1 MGSLFFFFFL
11 QKKNSC
17 LFLDFLPFSRTLEVK
32 DIFNSLLPAA
42 FPGGILSDTQEGPR
56 RRTFFHYE
64 PRLQQEKRW
73 AEITNTHLANGAC
86 FSFSHRLHGVFKSTE
101 RRKTFCVCCNTTIL
115 WRYFVTEAALSWTWT
130 RVFCPLS
137 VSGHTLKASPNT
149 WSLVVLILQVL
160 RYKLG
165 VLGFKEW
172 GVSMKVAVQL
182 SYGKWRIQCFWSL
195 THTKDWGYLP
205 KEAFF
210 FFFTLGTG
218 AAFQHWMIYGRA
230 MGDWQVLSGK
240 TGYKPDRTDAFTH
253 GLSAP
258 RCSRCSNM
266 VACLDI
272 YHIIQCDKCLSEG
285 GSKTHWICLQFR
297 STTFSLKESYEVF
310 SLGSCACKMSWKVQ
324 PHTNRGSSLP
334 QKALQ

>member
-1 MGSLFFFFFL
+1 MGSLLFFFFL

-101 RRKTFCVCCNTTIL
+101 RRITFCVCCNTTIL

-137 VSGHTLKASPNT
+137 VSGHTLKAPPNT
-149 WSLVVLILQVL
+149 WSLIVLILQVL

-210 FFFTLGTG
+210 FFFYFRDRCGFPALDDLW
-218 AAFQHWMIYGRA
+218 AGRWVI
-230 MGDWQVLSGK
+230 D
-240 TGYKPDRTDAFTH
+240 
-253 GLSAP
+253 
-258 RCSRCSNM
+258 RCSQAKQNINLIGQTLSLM
-266 VACLDI
+266 GCLLPDVPGVPI
-272 YHIIQCDKCLSEG
+272 WWLV
-285 GSKTHWICLQFR
+285 W
-297 STTFSLKESYEVF
+297 TFITLYNVINVFPKVEVKHTESVYSLD
-310 SLGSCACKMSWKVQ
+310 
-324 PHTNRGSSLP
+324 P
-334 QKALQ
+334 QRLV